1 MWRGTV
7 RTKLPLKLSF
17 LEKYFYAYLN
27 LHFNFI
33 FKDYKTNTDTVY
45 ENVTE
50 VLKSGL
56 DGLSKYIQNLKERNA
71 VLEAE
76 LQEKND
82 LIENLSQVSYYDS

>member
-1 MWRGTV
+1 M
-7 RTKLPLKLSF
+7 
-17 LEKYFYAYLN
+17 
-27 LHFNFI
+27 
-33 FKDYKTNTDTVY
+33 Y

-82 LIENLSQVSYYDS
+82 LIENLSQVSYYNF